1 MSSKKLKREDSF
13 GWLIAVVSQQMGYS
27 LDARLKK
34 YGLNLSL
41 WPTLFLLW
49 QQEGYT
55 QTELSKACQT
65 RNYTTTR
72 VLDKLEELELVA
84 RRPDPESRRA
94 FRVYL
99 TDKGRELEPELIAEA
114 KAVNKEYLSKL
125 DKNQR
130 AQLMSLMQLLIS

>member
-34 YGLNLSL
+34 YGLNLAL

-49 QQEGYT
+49 QQEGCT
-55 QTELSKACQT
+55 QTELAKACQT

-72 VLDKLEELELVA
+72 VLDKLEELGLVE
-84 RRPDPESRRA
+84 RRPDPDSRRA
-94 FRVYL
+94 FRIFL
-99 TDKGRELEPELIAEA
+99 TEKGRELEPELIAEA
-114 KAVNKEYLSKL
+114 KAVNKQYLSKL

-130 AQLMSLMQLLIS
+130 AQLMSLMQLLVS